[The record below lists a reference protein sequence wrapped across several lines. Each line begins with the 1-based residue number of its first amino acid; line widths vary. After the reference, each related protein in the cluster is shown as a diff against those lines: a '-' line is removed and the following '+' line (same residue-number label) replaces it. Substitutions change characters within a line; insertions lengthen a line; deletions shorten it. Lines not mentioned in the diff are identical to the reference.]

1 MNNTLNTFL
10 AEIVFAKPFFLWLL
24 LALPLL
30 WFRFRDR
37 RLVVLLARS
46 LILALVILTL
56 ADPQS
61 ASEESRDQER
71 IFAYDVSDSIPTSMR
86 DWMKSSARPV
96 PAPSRHDRVFVFGAA
111 AAGVSNWREVLDG
124 DRAKNAGAA
133 PEKTSLENLFNALLA
148 LPAGPRSLY
157 LFTDG
162 WENQGNVERLLPAV
176 AAAGIKIYPILPAER
191 PAIANVA
198 ITKLLAPTQGN
209 SGESLNVKV
218 VLDNQND
225 RPVEGTLALTR
236 NGQALKTEPVK
247 LNPGSQTFT
256 FQATPSE
263 DTLTSFQASFSPRDK
278 RNRPLPGRQP
288 RRRMGQLPGQNQ
300 GFADQR
306 PKRRRPASRRN
317 NQTPG
322 A

>member
-10 AEIVFAKPFFLWLL
+10 AEIVFAKPYFLWLL

-162 WENQGNVERLLPAV
+162 WENQGNV
-176 AAAGIKIYPILPAER
+176 
-191 PAIANVA
+191 
-198 ITKLLAPTQGN
+198 
-209 SGESLNVKV
+209 
-218 VLDNQND
+218 
-225 RPVEGTLALTR
+225 
-236 NGQALKTEPVK
+236 
-247 LNPGSQTFT
+247 
-256 FQATPSE
+256 
-263 DTLTSFQASFSPRDK
+263 
-278 RNRPLPGRQP
+278 
-288 RRRMGQLPGQNQ
+288 
-300 GFADQR
+300 
-306 PKRRRPASRRN
+306 
-317 NQTPG
+317 
-322 A
+322 

>member
-10 AEIVFAKPFFLWLL
+10 AEIVFAKPYFLWLL

-37 RLVVLLARS
+37 RLAVLLARS

-176 AAAGIKIYPILPAER
+176 AAAGIKIYPILPA
-191 PAIANVA
+191 
-198 ITKLLAPTQGN
+198 G
-209 SGESLNVKV
+209 
-218 VLDNQND
+218 
-225 RPVEGTLALTR
+225 
-236 NGQALKTEPVK
+236 
-247 LNPGSQTFT
+247 
-256 FQATPSE
+256 
-263 DTLTSFQASFSPRDK
+263 ASSDC
-278 RNRPLPGRQP
+278 QC
-288 RRRMGQLPGQNQ
+288 
-300 GFADQR
+300 
-306 PKRRRPASRRN
+306 RN
-317 NQTPG
+317 NQIAG
-322 A
+322 ADPRQ